1 MPATLSMKS
10 IPITS
15 ILLST
20 LLTLWLVTASQPLR
34 PGPINI
40 TRDQYNAA
48 LAKWNSLHISDYE
61 ETIHYPSSSSWK
73 IVVHI
78 DRSTGTPVESVT
90 HFDRLDGPATSN
102 KDADFVKGSTVGVL
116 FQQLDEYVKDPFRH
130 IVQEQV
136 TDGPEY
142 SSLDVTLDPAM
153 GYPDS
158 FALLSYPGRH
168 SGVDDSVSSPLTV
181 NVKILK

>member
-1 MPATLSMKS
+1 MKS
-10 IPITS
+10 IPVTS

-20 LLTLWLVTASQPLR
+20 LLTLWLVTASQPVR

-61 ETIHYPSSSSWK
+61 ETIQYPSSSSWK

-102 KDADFVKGSTVGVL
+102 KDADFVKGSTVGAL
-116 FQQLDEYVKDPFRH
+116 FHGLDEYVRNPFP
-130 IVQEQV
+130 IYIESG
-136 TDGPEY
+136 GPEY
-142 SSLDVTLDPAM
+142 SSINVTLDPAM
-153 GYPDS
+153 GYPGS
-158 FALLSYPGRH
+158 VAVLNYFGRH
-168 SGVDDSVSSPLTV
+168 SGVDDSVSTPLTV